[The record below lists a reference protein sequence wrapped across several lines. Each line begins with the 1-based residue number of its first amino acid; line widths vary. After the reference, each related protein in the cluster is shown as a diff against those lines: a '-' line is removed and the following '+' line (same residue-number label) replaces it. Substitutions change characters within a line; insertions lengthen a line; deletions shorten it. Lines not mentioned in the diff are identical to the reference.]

1 MDNIVIVGLLQGG
14 AIVLLAF
21 VLWQVSLKIDTAMK
35 NMQELL
41 LKQLDMIREAKTA
54 AQQAVVRSDRNLDE
68 IRRSSVNNKK

>member
-1 MDNIVIVGLLQGG
+1 MDNIIIVGLLQGG

-41 LKQLDMIREAKTA
+41 LKQLDMIRETKTA